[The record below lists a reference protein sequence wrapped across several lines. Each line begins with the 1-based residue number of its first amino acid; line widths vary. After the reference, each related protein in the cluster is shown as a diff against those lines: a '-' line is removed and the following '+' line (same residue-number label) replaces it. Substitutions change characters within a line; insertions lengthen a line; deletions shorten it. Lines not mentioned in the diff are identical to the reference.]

1 MAGKT
6 AVKAKKAEIQKK
18 FARSSADTG
27 SSEVQVALLTNRIN
41 ELTIHFKAH
50 DKDHHGKRGL
60 LKMIGQRRRLLTY
73 LKSRD
78 AKRYTALIQSLDLRK

>member
-6 AVKAKKAEIQKK
+6 AIKTKKAEITKK
-18 FARSSADTG
+18 FARTSSDTG
-27 SSEVQVALLTNRIN
+27 STEVQVALLTGRIN
-41 ELTIHFKAH
+41 ELTTHFKTH

-73 LKSRD
+73 LKSKD
-78 AKRYTALIQSLDLRK
+78 AKRYTALITALELRK